1 MAKKDKKN
9 DKKGNASIKVS
20 DKLKEF
26 DIEIN
31 SFGEIISN
39 YDIDKIN
46 DFLNKN
52 VEDKKLLNREDNLY
66 DELKKK
72 KKQDAEE
79 EDNDVNE
86 IK

>member
-9 DKKGNASIKVS
+9 DKKGNSSIKVS

-72 KKQDAEE
+72 KSDTSDDAQSDEE
-79 EDNDVNE
+79 AQ
-86 IK
+86 